1 MNSTLQDILS
11 RRSIRRFTQ
20 EEVSEQDLELI
31 LRCGLYA
38 ANGGNHQVVRLT
50 AICDRAKLD
59 ELARL
64 AREEFIQMPII
75 EGQYWNTALR
85 RARSAPD
92 SYDFT
97 FHAPVLILA
106 TAPADWPNGMADSAG
121 ALQNMQVAAW
131 ALGLGACWVNQV
143 HWLTKNARIREHL
156 SQYGFQEGEDVYGS
170 IVLGHPDGPR
180 PDPLPRKP
188 GRVAIIP

>member
-1 MNSTLQDILS
+1 M
-11 RRSIRRFTQ
+11 
-20 EEVSEQDLELI
+20 
-31 LRCGLYA
+31 
-38 ANGGNHQVVRLT
+38 VRLT
-50 AICDRAKLD
+50 AIRDRAKLD
-59 ELARL
+59 ELVRL

-106 TAPADWPNGMADSAG
+106 TAPAEWPNGMADSAG

-156 SQYGFQEGEDVYGS
+156 SKYGFQEGEDVYGS

-180 PDPLPRKP
+180 PNPLPRKP

>member
-1 MNSTLQDILS
+1 MNSTIQDILS

-50 AICDRAKLD
+50 AIRDRAKLD
-59 ELARL
+59 ELVRL

-131 ALGLGACWVNQV
+131 ALGLGA
-143 HWLTKNARIREHL
+143 
-156 SQYGFQEGEDVYGS
+156 
-170 IVLGHPDGPR
+170 
-180 PDPLPRKP
+180 
-188 GRVAIIP
+188 